1 MNLEKATLTTSRA
14 RDAPLRALHSPSGTM
29 APAHTALLGFDTLP
43 RPSLRAEPGLVVPQG
58 NPVNLWCK
66 GPPGAGVYHLRKRGS
81 NNFVEVFPAG
91 LEAWFTIP
99 EMAANTAGS
108 YQCVYYYQSRW
119 SEPSEP
125 LELRVS
131 GLFPAPSLSAWPS
144 STVAPGQ
151 DVTLRCHSLLF
162 FDCSA
167 LYKDGAPVTQAS
179 AQPHGRG
186 SQANFS
192 IPAVNSTP
200 GGTYRC
206 YSFQSY
212 TSHEWSAPSDPLEL
226 RVTASAPASSGLTA
240 SILLGVSAVL
250 LLLLLLLRRRHRARI
265 SKGSREVKK
274 TLKSSDPAATPM
286 EERLYAAVGDGRQT
300 EEARQDD
307 TAAPTG
313 EDPQQVTYAQLKLEA
328 GAADPPRSGPAA
340 PSLYAALR

>member
-29 APAHTALLGFDTLP
+29 APAHTALLGFGLCLCWGTWAQQDTLP

-226 RVTASAPASSGLTA
+226 RVTG
-240 SILLGVSAVL
+240 
-250 LLLLLLLRRRHRARI
+250 
-265 SKGSREVKK
+265 KGSREVKK